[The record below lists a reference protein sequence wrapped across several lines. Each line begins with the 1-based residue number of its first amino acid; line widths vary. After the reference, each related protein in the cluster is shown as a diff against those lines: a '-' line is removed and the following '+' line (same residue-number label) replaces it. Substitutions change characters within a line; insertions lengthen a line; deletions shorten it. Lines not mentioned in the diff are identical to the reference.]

1 MIPCS
6 SEAPTVKVSLR
17 PSTAVKTAVAVIV
30 APTFEGLMCEQ
41 FISDPTVVE
50 PSGRASATAVM
61 AAFSIKATIA
71 GVAKT
76 SKSPEPIAR
85 AVFVAFTT
93 TFEVADKPFSN
104 ILFLCYIPFNYYL
117 CRDKGRKKMRNWL
130 IATLL
135 LLLLAGDA
143 TAQRRAAKHS
153 TRGIRQSGWAVMG
166 SDSTLQVDIL
176 PVYVF
181 NKKADLRRY
190 RRLVDAVKKVYPL
203 AQIAKQ
209 KMHEMEGELLRLS
222 KKEQRKY
229 IKQCYKQILDEY
241 TPVAK
246 RMTRTQ
252 GRVLVKLIDR
262 ETDYT
267 AYEVIREFRGGFVA
281 SFWQGIGR
289 IFGHNLKSEYDK
301 ENEDRV
307 LEQIVLYYE
316 AGLL

>member
-1 MIPCS
+1 M
-6 SEAPTVKVSLR
+6 
-17 PSTAVKTAVAVIV
+17 
-30 APTFEGLMCEQ
+30 
-41 FISDPTVVE
+41 VV
-50 PSGRASATAVM
+50 
-61 AAFSIKATIA
+61 
-71 GVAKT
+71 
-76 SKSPEPIAR
+76 
-85 AVFVAFTT
+85 
-93 TFEVADKPFSN
+93 
-104 ILFLCYIPFNYYL
+104 
-117 CRDKGRKKMRNWL
+117 
-130 IATLL
+130 LL
-135 LLLLAGDA
+135 LVAGDGM
-143 TAQRRAAKHS
+143 AQRRPAQQS

-181 NKKADLRRY
+181 NKKADLRQY
-190 RRLVDAVKKVYPL
+190 RRLVEAVKRTYPL
-203 AQIAKQ
+203 AQIAKR
-209 KMHEMEGELLRLS
+209 KMYDMEEVLLTLN
-222 KKEQRKY
+222 KKEQQKY

>member
-1 MIPCS
+1 MR
-6 SEAPTVKVSLR
+6 KWL
-17 PSTAVKTAVAVIV
+17 IV
-30 APTFEGLMCEQ
+30 TL
-41 FISDPTVVE
+41 
-50 PSGRASATAVM
+50 
-61 AAFSIKATIA
+61 
-71 GVAKT
+71 
-76 SKSPEPIAR
+76 
-85 AVFVAFTT
+85 
-93 TFEVADKPFSN
+93 
-104 ILFLCYIPFNYYL
+104 LFLL
-117 CRDKGRKKMRNWL
+117 V
-130 IATLL
+130 
-135 LLLLAGDA
+135 GDDA
-143 TAQRRAAKHS
+143 MAQRRS
-153 TRGIRQSGWAVMG
+153 TPSPTRGVRRSGWAVMG
-166 SDSTLQVDIL
+166 QDSTLQVDIL

-209 KMHEMEGELLRLS
+209 KMHDMEGELLTLS

-281 SFWQGIGR
+281 SFWQGVGR

>member
-1 MIPCS
+1 M
-6 SEAPTVKVSLR
+6 
-17 PSTAVKTAVAVIV
+17 
-30 APTFEGLMCEQ
+30 
-41 FISDPTVVE
+41 
-50 PSGRASATAVM
+50 
-61 AAFSIKATIA
+61 
-71 GVAKT
+71 
-76 SKSPEPIAR
+76 
-85 AVFVAFTT
+85 
-93 TFEVADKPFSN
+93 
-104 ILFLCYIPFNYYL
+104 
-117 CRDKGRKKMRNWL
+117 RKWL
-130 IATLL
+130 IVTLL
-135 LLLLAGDA
+135 LLLVGGDA
-143 TAQRRAAKHS
+143 MAQRRTTAS
-153 TRGIRQSGWAVMG
+153 LTRGIRRSGWAIMG

-176 PVYVF
+176 PIYVF
-181 NKKADLRRY
+181 NRKADLRKY

-209 KMHEMEGELLRLS
+209 KMLDMEDELLALS

>member
-1 MIPCS
+1 M
-6 SEAPTVKVSLR
+6 
-17 PSTAVKTAVAVIV
+17 
-30 APTFEGLMCEQ
+30 
-41 FISDPTVVE
+41 
-50 PSGRASATAVM
+50 
-61 AAFSIKATIA
+61 
-71 GVAKT
+71 
-76 SKSPEPIAR
+76 
-85 AVFVAFTT
+85 
-93 TFEVADKPFSN
+93 
-104 ILFLCYIPFNYYL
+104 
-117 CRDKGRKKMRNWL
+117 RKWL
-130 IATLL
+130 IVTLL
-135 LLLLAGDA
+135 LLLVGGDA
-143 TAQRRAAKHS
+143 MAQRRS
-153 TRGIRQSGWAVMG
+153 TPSPTLGVRRSGWAVMG
-166 SDSTLQVDIL
+166 QDSTLQVDIL

-209 KMHEMEGELLRLS
+209 KMHDMEGELLTLS

>member
-1 MIPCS
+1 M
-6 SEAPTVKVSLR
+6 
-17 PSTAVKTAVAVIV
+17 
-30 APTFEGLMCEQ
+30 
-41 FISDPTVVE
+41 
-50 PSGRASATAVM
+50 
-61 AAFSIKATIA
+61 
-71 GVAKT
+71 
-76 SKSPEPIAR
+76 
-85 AVFVAFTT
+85 
-93 TFEVADKPFSN
+93 
-104 ILFLCYIPFNYYL
+104 
-117 CRDKGRKKMRNWL
+117 RKWL

-135 LLLLAGDA
+135 LLLVGGDA
-143 TAQRRAAKHS
+143 MAQRRS
-153 TRGIRQSGWAVMG
+153 TPSPTRGVRRSGWAVMG
-166 SDSTLQVDIL
+166 KDSTLQVDIL

-203 AQIAKQ
+203 AQIAKR
-209 KMHEMEGELLRLS
+209 KMHDMEGELLTLS

>member
-1 MIPCS
+1 M
-6 SEAPTVKVSLR
+6 
-17 PSTAVKTAVAVIV
+17 
-30 APTFEGLMCEQ
+30 
-41 FISDPTVVE
+41 
-50 PSGRASATAVM
+50 
-61 AAFSIKATIA
+61 
-71 GVAKT
+71 
-76 SKSPEPIAR
+76 
-85 AVFVAFTT
+85 
-93 TFEVADKPFSN
+93 
-104 ILFLCYIPFNYYL
+104 
-117 CRDKGRKKMRNWL
+117 RKWL
-130 IATLL
+130 IVTLL
-135 LLLLAGDA
+135 LLLVGGDA
-143 TAQRRAAKHS
+143 MAQRRSKPS
-153 TRGIRQSGWAVMG
+153 PTRGVRRSGWAVMG
-166 SDSTLQVDIL
+166 QDSTLQVDIL

-209 KMHEMEGELLRLS
+209 KMHDMEGELLTLS

>member
-1 MIPCS
+1 M
-6 SEAPTVKVSLR
+6 
-17 PSTAVKTAVAVIV
+17 
-30 APTFEGLMCEQ
+30 
-41 FISDPTVVE
+41 
-50 PSGRASATAVM
+50 
-61 AAFSIKATIA
+61 
-71 GVAKT
+71 
-76 SKSPEPIAR
+76 
-85 AVFVAFTT
+85 
-93 TFEVADKPFSN
+93 
-104 ILFLCYIPFNYYL
+104 
-117 CRDKGRKKMRNWL
+117 RKWL
-130 IATLL
+130 IVTLL
-135 LLLLAGDA
+135 LLLVGGDA
-143 TAQRRAAKHS
+143 MAQRRS
-153 TRGIRQSGWAVMG
+153 TPSPTRGVRRSGWAVMG
-166 SDSTLQVDIL
+166 QDSTLQVDIL

-209 KMHEMEGELLRLS
+209 KMHDMEGELLTLS

-246 RMTRTQ
+246 RMTHTQ

>member
-1 MIPCS
+1 M
-6 SEAPTVKVSLR
+6 
-17 PSTAVKTAVAVIV
+17 
-30 APTFEGLMCEQ
+30 
-41 FISDPTVVE
+41 
-50 PSGRASATAVM
+50 
-61 AAFSIKATIA
+61 
-71 GVAKT
+71 
-76 SKSPEPIAR
+76 
-85 AVFVAFTT
+85 
-93 TFEVADKPFSN
+93 
-104 ILFLCYIPFNYYL
+104 
-117 CRDKGRKKMRNWL
+117 RKWL
-130 IATLL
+130 IVTLL
-135 LLLLAGDA
+135 LLIVGGDA
-143 TAQRRAAKHS
+143 MAQRRS
-153 TRGIRQSGWAVMG
+153 TPSPTRGVRRSGWAVMG
-166 SDSTLQVDIL
+166 QDSTLQVDIL

-209 KMHEMEGELLRLS
+209 KMHDMEGELLTLS

>member
-1 MIPCS
+1 M
-6 SEAPTVKVSLR
+6 
-17 PSTAVKTAVAVIV
+17 
-30 APTFEGLMCEQ
+30 
-41 FISDPTVVE
+41 
-50 PSGRASATAVM
+50 
-61 AAFSIKATIA
+61 
-71 GVAKT
+71 
-76 SKSPEPIAR
+76 
-85 AVFVAFTT
+85 
-93 TFEVADKPFSN
+93 
-104 ILFLCYIPFNYYL
+104 
-117 CRDKGRKKMRNWL
+117 RKWL

-135 LLLLAGDA
+135 LLLVGGDA
-143 TAQRRAAKHS
+143 MAQRRS
-153 TRGIRQSGWAVMG
+153 TPSPTRGVRRSGWAVMG
-166 SDSTLQVDIL
+166 QDSTLQVDIL

-209 KMHEMEGELLRLS
+209 KMHDMEGELLTLS

>member
-1 MIPCS
+1 
-6 SEAPTVKVSLR
+6 
-17 PSTAVKTAVAVIV
+17 
-30 APTFEGLMCEQ
+30 
-41 FISDPTVVE
+41 
-50 PSGRASATAVM
+50 
-61 AAFSIKATIA
+61 
-71 GVAKT
+71 
-76 SKSPEPIAR
+76 
-85 AVFVAFTT
+85 
-93 TFEVADKPFSN
+93 
-104 ILFLCYIPFNYYL
+104 
-117 CRDKGRKKMRNWL
+117 MRNWL

-135 LLLLAGDA
+135 LLLVAGDA
-143 TAQRRAAKHS
+143 VAQRRAAKYS

-166 SDSTLQVDIL
+166 QDSTLQVDIL

-209 KMHEMEGELLRLS
+209 KMHDMEGELLTLS

-229 IKQCYKQILDEY
+229 IRQCYKQILDEY

>member
-1 MIPCS
+1 M
-6 SEAPTVKVSLR
+6 
-17 PSTAVKTAVAVIV
+17 
-30 APTFEGLMCEQ
+30 
-41 FISDPTVVE
+41 
-50 PSGRASATAVM
+50 
-61 AAFSIKATIA
+61 
-71 GVAKT
+71 
-76 SKSPEPIAR
+76 
-85 AVFVAFTT
+85 
-93 TFEVADKPFSN
+93 
-104 ILFLCYIPFNYYL
+104 
-117 CRDKGRKKMRNWL
+117 RKWL
-130 IATLL
+130 IGIFILL
-135 LLLLAGDA
+135 LVAGDA
-143 TAQRRAAKHS
+143 VAQRRTVQHS
-153 TRGIRQSGWAVMG
+153 TRGIRKSGWAVMG
-166 SDSTLQVDIL
+166 QDSTLQVDIL

-190 RRLVDAVKKVYPL
+190 RRLVEAVKRVYPL

-209 KMHEMEGELLRLS
+209 KMHDMEAELLTMN
-222 KKEQRKY
+222 KKEQRAY

-267 AYEVIREFRGGFVA
+267 AFEVIREFRGGFVA

-301 ENEDRV
+301 EDEDRV

>member
-1 MIPCS
+1 M
-6 SEAPTVKVSLR
+6 
-17 PSTAVKTAVAVIV
+17 
-30 APTFEGLMCEQ
+30 
-41 FISDPTVVE
+41 
-50 PSGRASATAVM
+50 
-61 AAFSIKATIA
+61 
-71 GVAKT
+71 
-76 SKSPEPIAR
+76 
-85 AVFVAFTT
+85 
-93 TFEVADKPFSN
+93 
-104 ILFLCYIPFNYYL
+104 
-117 CRDKGRKKMRNWL
+117 RKWL
-130 IATLL
+130 IVTLL
-135 LLLLAGDA
+135 LLLVRGDA
-143 TAQRRAAKHS
+143 MAQRRS
-153 TRGIRQSGWAVMG
+153 TPSPTRGVRRSGWAVMG
-166 SDSTLQVDIL
+166 QDSTLQVDIL

-209 KMHEMEGELLRLS
+209 KMHDMEGELLTLS

>member
-1 MIPCS
+1 M
-6 SEAPTVKVSLR
+6 
-17 PSTAVKTAVAVIV
+17 
-30 APTFEGLMCEQ
+30 
-41 FISDPTVVE
+41 
-50 PSGRASATAVM
+50 
-61 AAFSIKATIA
+61 
-71 GVAKT
+71 
-76 SKSPEPIAR
+76 
-85 AVFVAFTT
+85 
-93 TFEVADKPFSN
+93 
-104 ILFLCYIPFNYYL
+104 
-117 CRDKGRKKMRNWL
+117 RKWL
-130 IATLL
+130 IVTLL
-135 LLLLAGDA
+135 LLLVGGDA
-143 TAQRRAAKHS
+143 MAQRRTKAS
-153 TRGIRQSGWAVMG
+153 PTRGIRRSGWAIMG

-181 NKKADLRRY
+181 NRKADLRKY

-209 KMHEMEGELLRLS
+209 KMHDMEDELLALS

-289 IFGHNLKSEYDK
+289 LFGHNLKSEYDK

>member
-1 MIPCS
+1 M
-6 SEAPTVKVSLR
+6 
-17 PSTAVKTAVAVIV
+17 
-30 APTFEGLMCEQ
+30 
-41 FISDPTVVE
+41 
-50 PSGRASATAVM
+50 
-61 AAFSIKATIA
+61 
-71 GVAKT
+71 
-76 SKSPEPIAR
+76 
-85 AVFVAFTT
+85 
-93 TFEVADKPFSN
+93 
-104 ILFLCYIPFNYYL
+104 
-117 CRDKGRKKMRNWL
+117 RKWL

-135 LLLLAGDA
+135 LLLVGGDA
-143 TAQRRAAKHS
+143 MAQRRS
-153 TRGIRQSGWAVMG
+153 TPSPTRGVRRSGWAVMG
-166 SDSTLQVDIL
+166 QDSTLQVDIL

-209 KMHEMEGELLRLS
+209 KMHDMEGELLTLS

-281 SFWQGIGR
+281 SFWQGVGR

>member
-1 MIPCS
+1 MQ
-6 SEAPTVKVSLR
+6 K
-17 PSTAVKTAVAVIV
+17 
-30 APTFEGLMCEQ
+30 
-41 FISDPTVVE
+41 
-50 PSGRASATAVM
+50 
-61 AAFSIKATIA
+61 
-71 GVAKT
+71 
-76 SKSPEPIAR
+76 
-85 AVFVAFTT
+85 
-93 TFEVADKPFSN
+93 
-104 ILFLCYIPFNYYL
+104 
-117 CRDKGRKKMRNWL
+117 WL
-130 IATLL
+130 IVTLL
-135 LLLLAGDA
+135 LLLVGGDA
-143 TAQRRAAKHS
+143 MAQRRS
-153 TRGIRQSGWAVMG
+153 TPSPTRGVRRSGWAVMG
-166 SDSTLQVDIL
+166 QDSTLQVDIL

-209 KMHEMEGELLRLS
+209 KMHDMEGELLTLS

>member
-1 MIPCS
+1 M
-6 SEAPTVKVSLR
+6 
-17 PSTAVKTAVAVIV
+17 
-30 APTFEGLMCEQ
+30 
-41 FISDPTVVE
+41 
-50 PSGRASATAVM
+50 
-61 AAFSIKATIA
+61 
-71 GVAKT
+71 
-76 SKSPEPIAR
+76 
-85 AVFVAFTT
+85 
-93 TFEVADKPFSN
+93 
-104 ILFLCYIPFNYYL
+104 
-117 CRDKGRKKMRNWL
+117 RKWL
-130 IATLL
+130 IVTLL
-135 LLLLAGDA
+135 LLLVGGDA
-143 TAQRRAAKHS
+143 MAQRRS
-153 TRGIRQSGWAVMG
+153 TPSPTRGVRRSGWAVMG
-166 SDSTLQVDIL
+166 QDSTLQVDIL

-209 KMHEMEGELLRLS
+209 KMHDMEGELLTLS

-241 TPVAK
+241 TPIAK